1 VTNAEMLLRLL
12 LTALCWAPGT
22 ALVSSVVVERRG
34 PVGAAL
40 LLVAGTTAITV
51 GVVWP
56 SMPEG
61 GKQ

>member
-12 LTALCWAPGT
+12 LAALCWATGT
-22 ALVSSVVVERRG
+22 SVVVERRD

-40 LLVAGTTAITV
+40 LLVAGTTAIPV